1 VRLPVA
7 VRRRGYRVAFGLLR
21 VYWFMRR
28 PTLHGVKCVL
38 TDGELVLLVRHTYGH
53 PGWDLPG
60 GIARRGEPPLH
71 TARREMREELGL
83 ALDDWA
89 LLGERFATNY
99 HCRDSL
105 HCFRAEVPSPRL
117 VLDRA
122 ELDEARWFPR
132 ARLPA
137 DVTKHVPPI
146 LALLD
151 GLGPSQPGI
160 GPA

>member
-1 VRLPVA
+1 
-7 VRRRGYRVAFGLLR
+7 VAFGLLR

-38 TDGELVLLVRHTYGH
+38 TDGELVLLVRHTYGR

-60 GIARRGEPPLH
+60 GGVRRGEPPLG
-71 TARREMREELGL
+71 AAQREMSEELGL
-83 ALDDWA
+83 ALDDWT
-89 LLGERFATNY
+89 LLGEMFATNY

-117 VLDRA
+117 ELDRA

-137 DVTKHVPPI
+137 DVTAHVPPI
-146 LALLD
+146 LELLD
-151 GLGPSQPGI
+151 GPAEARPGLEQ
-160 GPA
+160 A